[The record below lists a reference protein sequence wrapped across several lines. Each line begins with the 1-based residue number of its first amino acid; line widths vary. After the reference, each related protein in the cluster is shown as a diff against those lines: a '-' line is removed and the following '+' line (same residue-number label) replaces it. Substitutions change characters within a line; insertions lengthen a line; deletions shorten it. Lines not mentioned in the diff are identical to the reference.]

1 MCGVEKVNTINEP
14 KGSGSD
20 ALRCA
25 CCRWDYINVDEI
37 LSSDR
42 LVNNY
47 VKCLL
52 DKGPCTPDGTE
63 LKSEC

>member
-1 MCGVEKVNTINEP
+1 MINDP
-14 KGSGSD
+14 KD
-20 ALRCA
+20 VTVVVYCTREFALRCA

-37 LSSDR
+37 LRSDR

-52 DKGPCTPDGTE
+52 DKGPCTPDGAD

>member
-1 MCGVEKVNTINEP
+1 MCGVAKVNKINEP
-14 KGSGSD
+14 KGRGSD

-25 CCRWDYINVDEI
+25 CCRWDYMNVDEI

-52 DKGPCTPDGTE
+52 DKGPCTPDGAE